1 MTPELLTVGLGGAA
15 GAALRYLLD
24 LAVRRPAS
32 ERLPWGTLTVNTA
45 GTLLL
50 GLVFGA
56 ASALA
61 VPSWLWNLVA
71 VGLCG
76 ALTTYSTFSH
86 EVLALV
92 RGGRPLAA
100 TAYAAVTECCAL
112 GALAA
117 GVLLARAL
125 PL

>member
-1 MTPELLTVGLGGAA
+1 MSWELWAAGLGGGA
-15 GAALRYLLD
+15 GAALRHLVD
-24 LAVRRPAS
+24 GAVRRMVS
-32 ERLPWGTLTVNTA
+32 DRLPWGTLTVNTA

-50 GLVFGA
+50 GLVFGV
-56 ASALA
+56 ASATA
-61 VPSWLWNLVA
+61 VPPQAWALVA

-86 EVLALV
+86 EVLALA
-92 RGGRPLAA
+92 RNGRPLTAA
-100 TAYAAVTECCAL
+100 AYAAATECCAL
-112 GALAA
+112 GALGA